1 MEISVYKSW
10 SGYTT
15 TSLKQN
21 IKSGIPRSKNM
32 IDRDCKPPDNRKSK
46 WFSEITNL
54 YHKPVVHEN
63 AL

>member
-32 IDRDCKPPDNRKSK
+32 IDRDYKAPDNRKSK

-54 YHKPVVHEN
+54 
-63 AL
+63 